1 MSAQRR
7 ERLLVTAAARGE
19 RLDHFLAKTLAP
31 LSRKAIKRA
40 LDSGQV
46 FVDGRCAGRAGIV
59 LQGGERIE
67 LSIDGEILSP
77 AMDVPP
83 LIILWQDESL
93 LAINKPAGL
102 PAHPTVSGRPNA
114 LDLVSALFAE
124 SGGALRPILLHRL
137 DADTTGLLLF
147 ALTRE
152 ANLSLACQ
160 FSTHQI
166 EKTYLALVSG
176 TPPERFVVSNHLKA
190 GVRGR
195 TMAVAS
201 GGLAAQ
207 TDFRTLASR
216 AGVALVAARPRT
228 GRTHQIRAHLAGLGY
243 PLLGDSLYGGATS
256 LQTTSGRVAVP
267 RHLLHAHSLIMV
279 HPQSQQPQMLTAPL
293 ADDFLFFLNVL
304 EIDTKMVDF
313 ALQML

>member
-7 ERLLVTAAARGE
+7 ERLLVTAAAQGE
-19 RLDHFLAKTLAP
+19 RLDHYLVKALAP
-31 LSRKAIKRA
+31 ISRKVLKRA

-67 LSIDGEILSP
+67 LTIAGEL
-77 AMDVPP
+77 PP
-83 LIILWQDESL
+83 LPVPQLSIIWQDESL
-93 LAINKPAGL
+93 LALNKPAGL

-114 LDLVSALFAE
+114 LELVTTLIAA
-124 SGGALRPILLHRL
+124 SGGDARPILLHRL

-147 ALTRE
+147 ALTRA
-152 ANLSLACQ
+152 ANLSLSRQ
-160 FSTHQI
+160 FSGHRI

-176 TPPERFVVSNHLKA
+176 QPPERFSVSNHLKA

-195 TMAVAS
+195 TVAVVS

-207 TDFRTLASR
+207 TDFTTLACCD
-216 AGVALVAARPRT
+216 GVALVLARPRT
-228 GRTHQIRAHLAGLGY
+228 GRTHQIRVHLAGLGF
-243 PLLGDSLYGGATS
+243 PLLGDTLYGGMEVLPLATGS
-256 LQTTSGRVAVP
+256 IPLS
-267 RHLLHAHSLIMV
+267 RHLLHALSLGMM
-279 HPQSQQPQMLTAPL
+279 HPHTGEQQTLTAPL
-293 ADDFLFFLNVL
+293 PTDFRMVLKAL

-313 ALQML
+313 AR

>member
-7 ERLLVTAAARGE
+7 ESLLATAAAQGE
-19 RLDHFLAKTLAP
+19 RLDHYLVTTLAP
-31 LSRKAIKRA
+31 TSRKAVKRA
-40 LDSGQV
+40 LDGGQV
-46 FVDGRCAGRAGIV
+46 FVDGRCVARAGT
-59 LQGGERIE
+59 LLRGGERIE
-67 LSIDGEILSP
+67 LTLNGESP
-77 AMDVPP
+77 PDVVPP
-83 LIILWQDESL
+83 LIILWQDDNL

-114 LDLVSALFAE
+114 LDQVSEFIAAN
-124 SGGALRPILLHRL
+124 GGRARPILLHRL

-152 ANLSLACQ
+152 ANLSLSRQ
-160 FSTHQI
+160 FSAHQI

-176 TPPERFVVSNHLKA
+176 RPPERFAVSNHLKA

-207 TDFRTLASR
+207 TEFHTLASR
-216 AGVALVAARPRT
+216 DGVALVAARPRT
-228 GRTHQIRAHLAGLGY
+228 GRTHQIRAHLAGCGY
-243 PLLGDSLYGGATS
+243 PLLGDTLYGGMNS
-256 LQTTSGRVAVP
+256 LTLAAGGFALP
-267 RHLLHAHSLIMV
+267 RHLLHAYSLVIT
-279 HPQSQQPQMLTAPL
+279 HPQSGERQILVAPL
-293 ADDFLFFLNVL
+293 PEDFRLLLNVL

-313 ALQML
+313 ALQVR

>member
-7 ERLLVTAAARGE
+7 ERLLVPATAQGE
-19 RLDHFLAKTLAP
+19 RLDRHLVEFLAPT
-31 LSRKAIKRA
+31 SRKVIKRA

-46 FVDGRCAGRAGIV
+46 FVDGRCVVRAGT
-59 LQGGERIE
+59 LLRGGERIE
-67 LSIDGEILSP
+67 LTIDSEAPSP
-77 AMDVPP
+77 VAPQ
-83 LIILWQDESL
+83 LTILWQDEDL

-124 SGGALRPILLHRL
+124 NVGMARPILLHRL

-147 ALTRE
+147 ALTR
-152 ANLSLACQ
+152 AGNLSLSRQ
-160 FSTHQI
+160 FSEHQI

-176 TPPERFVVSNHLKA
+176 RPPEHFAVSNHLKA

-207 TDFRTLASR
+207 TNFHTLASR
-216 AGVALVAARPRT
+216 NGVSLVVARPRT
-228 GRTHQIRAHLAGLGY
+228 GRTHQIRVHLAGLGF
-243 PLLGDSLYGGATS
+243 PLLGDILYGGM
-256 LQTTSGRVAVP
+256 AVLPLVTGNIPLP
-267 RHLLHAHSLIMV
+267 RHLLHALSLEMIYSRSG
-279 HPQSQQPQMLTAPL
+279 QRQTLSAPL
-293 ADDFLFFLNVL
+293 PEDFTVVL
-304 EIDTKMVDF
+304 DALGIDTKMVDF
-313 ALQML
+313 ARKIR